1 MDLVKVEMT
10 WRTCSGEM
18 RMKLQILGN
27 ENVVGFVVFRKQL
40 YEKCLNSPNCSLT
53 VRPCYYHV

>member
-27 ENVVGFVVFRKQL
+27 ENVVGFVVF
-40 YEKCLNSPNCSLT
+40 EEAII
-53 VRPCYYHV
+53 